1 MQFTTRDNIQIER
14 RTPLNDFKENDEHT
28 LLNDFK
34 ETDEHIITDHK
45 NDWDQILLYRN
56 KRHKYDTNRMI
67 LLSAV
72 KFCIDG
78 KRSDLPLV

>member
-14 RTPLNDFKENDEHT
+14 RTPLNDFKENDEHA

-45 NDWDQILLYRN
+45 ND
-56 KRHKYDTNRMI
+56 
-67 LLSAV
+67 
-72 KFCIDG
+72 
-78 KRSDLPLV
+78 